1 MWQVLDAAAALKQGL
16 SHMEEGEWEEAAHAF
31 TVALHSSKTQQQLST
46 AAQYLTAVR
55 LLEAQV
61 RARGMI
67 WKKRCLFT

>member
-1 MWQVLDAAAALKQGL
+1 MWQVLDGAAALQQGL

-67 WKKRCLFT
+67 WKKRCSFT